1 MGKTFEVLKTSK
13 VFCTIFPNFAAMSR
27 KMKNKV
33 ITNLLIERIASE
45 GKCVG
50 HHEGKV
56 VFVSNVAPGDVVDV
70 RISKGK
76 SSFME
81 GEAIRFHE
89 YSKDRIEPFCSH
101 FGTCGGCKWQHI
113 NYDLQKTY
121 KRQQV
126 LDQFQRIAKVPIP
139 EVAPILGSGKT
150 QYYRNKLDFTFSN
163 SRWLTREE
171 INSGQEFE
179 RNALGFHIPK
189 MFDKIIDIEHC
200 YLQGGIS
207 NEVRNVLREF
217 SRKNNLSFYDIRNQV
232 GLLRNLIIRTTS
244 TGQTM
249 VIVQFGENDPESI
262 QLVMEFLKG
271 RFPEITSLLYVINTK
286 GNETFHD
293 LELITFAGL
302 AYIEE
307 EMEGLKF
314 RIGPK
319 SFYQTNSEQAYELYK
334 VAREFA
340 QLKGDEVVYDLYT
353 GTGTIANFVAKQA
366 RQVIGVEYVEAAIE
380 DAKLNS
386 QINGIENTLFYAGDM
401 KDILNDEFISKHAKP
416 DVIITDPPRAGM
428 DEKVVQMLLRLEA
441 PTIVY
446 VSCNPATQARDLAL
460 LGEKYQVEKV
470 QPVDMFPQTYHVENV
485 LRLTLNS

>member
-1 MGKTFEVLKTSK
+1 
-13 VFCTIFPNFAAMSR
+13 MSR

-45 GKCVG
+45 GKCLG
-50 HHEGKV
+50 HHEEKV
-56 VFVSNVAPGDVVDV
+56 VFVTGVAPGDVVDV
-70 RISKGK
+70 RITKGK

-81 GEAIRFHE
+81 GEPVNFHE
-89 YSKDRIEPFCSH
+89 YSKERIDPFCSH

-126 LDQFQRIAKVPIP
+126 VDQFQRIAKVEMP
-139 EVAPILGSGKT
+139 EVMPTLGSEKT
-150 QYYRNKLDFTFSN
+150 RYYRNKLDFTFSN
-163 SRWLTREE
+163 KKWLTIEQIR
-171 INSGQEFE
+171 SGEDFD

-189 MFDKIIDIEHC
+189 MFDKIIDVDHC
-200 YLQGGIS
+200 YLQGSIS
-207 NEVRNVLREF
+207 NDVRNELRAF
-217 SRKNNLSFYDIRNQV
+217 ALANQLSFYDIRNQV

-244 TGQTM
+244 TDQSM
-249 VIVQFGENDPESI
+249 VIVQFGENDPEGI
-262 QLVMEFLKG
+262 QKVMAHLHAK
-271 RFPEITSLLYVINTK
+271 FPDITSLLYVINTK

-293 LELITFAGL
+293 LELVTFAGQ

-334 VAREFA
+334 VARDFA
-340 QLKGDEVVYDLYT
+340 GLTGDEVVYDLYT

-366 RQVIGVEYVEAAIE
+366 KQVIGIEYVAAAIE

-386 QINGIENTLFYAGDM
+386 EINGLDNTLFYAGDM
-401 KDILNDEFISKHAKP
+401 KDMLNEEFIANHAAP
-416 DVIITDPPRAGM
+416 DLIITDPPRAGM
-428 DEKVVQMLLRLEA
+428 DEKVVQMLLRLNA
-441 PTIVY
+441 PKIVY
-446 VSCNPATQARDLAL
+446 VSCNPATQARDVAL
-460 LGEKYQVEKV
+460 LSEKYKVEKV

-485 LRLTLNS
+485 VLLTLKS

>member
-1 MGKTFEVLKTSK
+1 
-13 VFCTIFPNFAAMSR
+13 MSR

-70 RISKGK
+70 RITKGK

-139 EVAPILGSGKT
+139 EVAPILGSEKT

-207 NEVRNVLREF
+207 NAVRNDLREF
-217 SRKNNLSFYDIRNQV
+217 ARSNNLSFYDIRNQV

-244 TGQTM
+244 TNQTM

-271 RFPEITSLLYVINTK
+271 RFLEITSLLYVINTK

-293 LELITFAGL
+293 LELVTFAGL
-302 AYIEE
+302 PYIEE

-334 VAREFA
+334 VARDFA

-366 RQVIGVEYVEAAIE
+366 KQVIGVEYVEAAIE

-401 KDILNDEFISKHAKP
+401 KDILNHEFISRHDKP

-460 LGEKYQVEKV
+460 LGEKYRVEKV

-485 LRLTLNS
+485 VRLTLNS

>member
-1 MGKTFEVLKTSK
+1 
-13 VFCTIFPNFAAMSR
+13 MSR

-70 RISKGK
+70 RITKGK

-126 LDQFQRIAKVPIP
+126 LDQFERIAKVPIP
-139 EVAPILGSGKT
+139 EVLPIMGSAKT

-200 YLQGGIS
+200 YLQGGLS
-207 NEVRNVLREF
+207 NEVRNELRTFARE
-217 SRKNNLSFYDIRNQV
+217 KQISFYDIRNNK
-232 GLLRNLIIRTTS
+232 GLLRNLIIRSTT
-244 TGQTM
+244 TNQTM
-249 VIVQFGENDPESI
+249 VIVQFGEHDPESI
-262 QLVMEFLKG
+262 QVVMEFLNQK
-271 RFPEITSLLYVINTK
+271 FPQITSLLYIINTK

-293 LELITFAGL
+293 LELVTFAGL
-302 AYIEE
+302 PYIEE
-307 EMEGLKF
+307 EMESLKF

-334 VAREFA
+334 VARDFA

-366 RQVIGVEYVEAAIE
+366 KQVIGVEYVEAAIE

-401 KDILNDEFISKHAKP
+401 KDILNEEFIANHAKP

-460 LGEKYQVEKV
+460 LGEKYHVSKIQS
-470 QPVDMFPQTYHVENV
+470 VDMFPQTYHVENV
-485 LRLTLNS
+485 VLLTLKK

>member
-1 MGKTFEVLKTSK
+1 
-13 VFCTIFPNFAAMSR
+13 MSR

-33 ITNLLIERIASE
+33 VTNLLIERIASE

-50 HHEGKV
+50 HHDGKV
-56 VFVSNVAPGDVVDV
+56 VFVPNVAPGDVVDV
-70 RISKGK
+70 RITKGK

-81 GEAIRFHE
+81 GEAVHFHE
-89 YSKDRIEPFCSH
+89 YSKNRIMPFCSH

-113 NYDLQKTY
+113 DYELQKEY

-126 LDQFQRIAKVPIP
+126 LDQFQRIAKVDVP
-139 EVAPILGSGKT
+139 EVMPILGSAQTK
-150 QYYRNKLDFTFSN
+150 YYRNKLDFTFSN

-171 INSGQEFE
+171 INSGEEFE

-189 MFDKIIDIEHC
+189 MFDKIIDVEHC

-207 NEVRNVLREF
+207 NDVRNELRTFARE
-217 SRKNNLSFYDIRNQV
+217 NQLSFYDIRNQIS
-232 GLLRNLIIRTTS
+232 LLRNLIIRTTS

-249 VIVQFGENDPESI
+249 VIVQFGENDPDNI
-262 QLVMEFLKG
+262 PVVMEFLKN

-293 LELITFAGL
+293 LELVTYAGL
-302 AYIEE
+302 PYIEE
-307 EMEGLKF
+307 EMEGLRF

-334 VAREFA
+334 VTRDFA
-340 QLKGDEVVYDLYT
+340 DLQGDEVVYDLYT
-353 GTGTIANFVAKQA
+353 GTGTIANFVAKKA
-366 RQVIGVEYVEAAIE
+366 KQVIGVEYVEAAIE

-386 QINGIENTLFYAGDM
+386 QINGIANTLFYAGDM
-401 KDILNDEFISKHAKP
+401 KDILNEEFIASHARP

-441 PTIVY
+441 PKIVY

-460 LGEKYQVEKV
+460 LDEKYKVEKV
-470 QPVDMFPQTYHVENV
+470 RPVDMFPQTYHVENV
-485 LRLTLNS
+485 VLLSLKK

>member
-1 MGKTFEVLKTSK
+1 
-13 VFCTIFPNFAAMSR
+13 
-27 KMKNKV
+27 MKNKV

-70 RISKGK
+70 RITKGK

-126 LDQFQRIAKVPIP
+126 LDQFERIAKVPIP
-139 EVAPILGSGKT
+139 EVLPIMGSAKT

-200 YLQGGIS
+200 YLQGGLS
-207 NEVRNVLREF
+207 NEVRNELRTFARE
-217 SRKNNLSFYDIRNQV
+217 KQISFYDIRNNK
-232 GLLRNLIIRTTS
+232 GLLRNLIIRSTS
-244 TGQTM
+244 TNQTM
-249 VIVQFGENDPESI
+249 VIVQFGEHDPESI
-262 QLVMEFLKG
+262 QVVMEFLNQK
-271 RFPEITSLLYVINTK
+271 FPQITSLLYVINTK

-293 LELITFAGL
+293 LELVTFAGL
-302 AYIEE
+302 PYIEE
-307 EMEGLKF
+307 EMESLKF

-334 VAREFA
+334 VARDFA
-340 QLKGDEVVYDLYT
+340 ELKGDEVVYDLYT

-366 RQVIGVEYVEAAIE
+366 KQVIGVEYVEAAIE

-401 KDILNDEFISKHAKP
+401 KDILNEEFIANHAKP

-460 LGEKYQVEKV
+460 LGEKYHVSKI

-485 LRLTLNS
+485 VLLTLKK

>member
-1 MGKTFEVLKTSK
+1 
-13 VFCTIFPNFAAMSR
+13 MSR

-33 ITNLLIERIASE
+33 IPNLLIERIAAE
-45 GKCVG
+45 GKCVS

-56 VFVSNVAPGDVVDV
+56 VFVQNVAPGDVVDV
-70 RISKGK
+70 RINRGK

-81 GEAIRFHE
+81 GEAICFHE

-113 NYDLQKTY
+113 NYELQKTY

-126 LDQFQRIAKVPIP
+126 VDQFTRIAKVDMP
-139 EVAPILGSGKT
+139 EVMPILGSEKT

-163 SRWLTREE
+163 NRWLTREE
-171 INSGQEFE
+171 INSGEEFE

-189 MFDKIIDIEHC
+189 MFDKIIDIDHC
-200 YLQGGIS
+200 YLQGGLS
-207 NEVRNVLREF
+207 NDIRNKLREF
-217 SRKNNLSFYDIRNQV
+217 ALKEGLSFYDIRNQH

-244 TGQTM
+244 TGETM
-249 VIVQFGENDPESI
+249 VIVQFGENDPEGI
-262 QLVMEFLKG
+262 KKTMEFLKQE
-271 RFPEITSLLYVINTK
+271 FPNLTSLLYIINLK
-286 GNETFHD
+286 KNETFHD
-293 LELITFAGL
+293 QEVITYAGRDF
-302 AYIEE
+302 IEE

-314 RIGPK
+314 RVGPK

-334 VAREFA
+334 VARDFA
-340 QLKGDEVVYDLYT
+340 ELKGDEIVYDLYT

-366 RQVIGVEYVEAAIE
+366 KEVIGIEYVEAAIA
-380 DAKLNS
+380 DAKINS
-386 QINGIENTLFYAGDM
+386 QINGINNTLFYAGDM
-401 KDILNDEFISKHAKP
+401 KDLLNEEFISKHARP

-428 DEKVVQMLLRLEA
+428 HEDVVNMLLKLEA
-441 PTIVY
+441 PKIVY

-460 LGEKYQVEKV
+460 LAEKYTVDRI

-485 LRLTLNS
+485 VRLTLKS

>member
-1 MGKTFEVLKTSK
+1 
-13 VFCTIFPNFAAMSR
+13 MSR

-33 ITNLLIERIASE
+33 ITQLPIERIASE

-56 VFVSNVAPGDVVDV
+56 VFVANVAPGDVVDV
-70 RISKGK
+70 RITKGK

-81 GEAIRFHE
+81 GEAIHFHE
-89 YSKDRIEPFCSH
+89 YSKDRVTPFCSH

-113 NYDLQKTY
+113 DYALQKDC

-126 LDQFQRIAKVPIP
+126 VDQFQRIAKVPIP
-139 EVAPILGSGKT
+139 EVMPILGSAKT

-171 INSGQEFE
+171 INSGAEFE

-189 MFDKIIDIEHC
+189 MFDKIIDIDHC
-200 YLQGGIS
+200 YLQGGLS
-207 NEVRNVLREF
+207 NDVRNELRKFARE
-217 SRKNNLSFYDIRNQV
+217 NQLSFYDIRNQK

-249 VIVQFGENDPESI
+249 VIVQFGENEPQLI
-262 QLVMEFLKG
+262 QVVMEFLSKK
-271 RFPEITSLLYVINTK
+271 FPEITSLLYVVNTK

-293 LELITFAGL
+293 LELVTFAGL
-302 AYIEE
+302 PYIEE
-307 EMEGLKF
+307 EMEGLRF
-314 RIGPK
+314 RVGPK

-334 VAREFA
+334 VARDFA
-340 QLKGDEVVYDLYT
+340 DLQGGEVVYDLYT
-353 GTGTIANFVAKQA
+353 GTGTIANFVAKKA
-366 RQVIGVEYVEAAIE
+366 KQVIGVEYVEAAIE

-386 QINGIENTLFYAGDM
+386 QLNGIDNTLFYAGDM
-401 KDILNDEFISKHAKP
+401 KDILNDEFIADHARP

-428 DEKVVQMLLRLEA
+428 DEKVVQMLLRLES
-441 PTIVY
+441 PKIVY

-470 QPVDMFPQTYHVENV
+470 QPVDMFPQTFHVENV
-485 LRLTLNS
+485 VLLTVKP

>member
-1 MGKTFEVLKTSK
+1 
-13 VFCTIFPNFAAMSR
+13 MSR

-33 ITNLLIERIASE
+33 VTNLKIERIAAE

-56 VFVSNVAPGDVVDV
+56 VFVQNVAPGDVVDV
-70 RISKGK
+70 RITKGK

-81 GEAIRFHE
+81 GEVIKFHE
-89 YSKDRIEPFCSH
+89 FSSDRIEPFCTH

-113 NYDLQKTY
+113 NYNLQKTY

-126 LDQFQRIAKVPIP
+126 VDQFTRIGKIDIP
-139 EVAPILGSGKT
+139 EVSPILGSSQT

-163 SRWLTREE
+163 NRWLTREE
-171 INSGQEFE
+171 INSGESFE

-189 MFDKIIDIEHC
+189 MFDKIVDIDHC
-200 YLQGGIS
+200 YLQGNIS
-207 NEVRNVLREF
+207 NEVRNQLREF
-217 SRKNNLSFYDIRNQV
+217 ALSEGLSFYDIRNQV

-244 TGQTM
+244 TGESM
-249 VIVQFGENDPESI
+249 VIVQFGEDDKEGI
-262 QLVMEFLKG
+262 EKVMSFLNEQ
-271 RFPEITSLLYVINTK
+271 FPLITSLLYIVNLK
-286 GNETFHD
+286 KNETFHD
-293 LELITFAGL
+293 LEVLTYAGK

-340 QLKGDEVVYDLYT
+340 GLQGDEVVYDLYT

-366 RQVIGVEYVEAAIE
+366 KQVIGIEYVEAAIE

-386 QINGIENTLFYAGDM
+386 QVNGIENTLFYAGDM
-401 KDILNDEFISKHAKP
+401 KDMLNDEFLSKHNRP

-428 DEKVVQMLLRLEA
+428 HEDVVNMLLKLEA
-441 PTIVY
+441 TKIVY
-446 VSCNPATQARDLAL
+446 VSCNPATQARDIAILA
-460 LGEKYQVEKV
+460 EKYQVDKI

-485 LRLTLNS
+485 VLLTLKS